1 VTTVEPPLSDVAAIG
16 RETAPRLAVTL
27 AGVTFPT
34 PVLAAPGT
42 LGFGREVRQTVDLR
56 SFGGFITKSL
66 TAEPREGH
74 ARPQIVDV
82 AGGWLNAVGL
92 ANPGLAAFLTRDLP
106 YLRTLSIPIVVSL
119 AGGAVE
125 EFRLMVQVLEE
136 EEGIAAIEV
145 NVSCPNVAE
154 GMLFGTDPALTA
166 ELVGALRGATAR
178 PLFVKLTPNVTSITA
193 IARAA
198 VEAGAD
204 ALCCI
209 NTLAGLALDP
219 ETRRPRLGGGAGGL
233 SGPAIRPVAVRMVWE
248 VARTVPVPVI
258 GAGGVSAAAD
268 ALEFFL
274 AGARAV
280 AVASAVIS
288 DPAAAQRITDGLT
301 TYLSAHGITDINDI
315 VGKVEGL
322 D

>member
-1 VTTVEPPLSDVAAIG
+1 MRTLAL
-16 RETAPRLAVTL
+16 PRLAVTL

-42 LGFGREVRQTVDLR
+42 LGFGREVRGTVDLR

-66 TAEPREGH
+66 TAEPRQGH
-74 ARPQIVDV
+74 ARPQIVEV

-106 YLRTLSIPIVVSL
+106 YLRTLGIPIVVSL

-198 VEAGAD
+198 VDAGAD

-209 NTLAGLALDP
+209 NTLAGLAIDP

-248 VARTVPVPVI
+248 VARTVRVPVI

-288 DPAAAQRITDGLT
+288 DPAAGQHIADGLT
-301 TYLSAHGITDINDI
+301 TYLSAHGIADISDI

-322 D
+322 G

>member
-1 VTTVEPPLSDVAAIG
+1 MSTL
-16 RETAPRLAVTL
+16 TAPRLAVTI

-42 LGFGREVRQTVDLR
+42 LGFGREVRQTVDLGA
-56 SFGGFITKSL
+56 FGGFITKSL

-74 ARPQIVDV
+74 ARPHIVEV
-82 AGGWLNAVGL
+82 SGGWLNAVGL
-92 ANPGLAAFLTRDLP
+92 ANPGLAVFLTRDLP
-106 YLRTLSIPIVVSL
+106 YLRTLGIPIVVSL
-119 AGGAVE
+119 AGSSVE

-136 EEGIAAIEV
+136 EDGIAAIEV

-154 GMLFGTDPALTA
+154 GMLFGTDPTLTA
-166 ELVGALRGATAR
+166 ELVGALRGATGR
-178 PLFVKLTPNVTSITA
+178 PLFVKLTPNVTAITS

-198 VEAGAD
+198 ADGGAD

-209 NTLAGLALDP
+209 NALAGLAIDP
-219 ETRRPRLGGGAGGL
+219 ETRRPRLGGGMGGL
-233 SGPAIRPVAVRMVWE
+233 SGPAVRPVAVRMVWE
-248 VARTVPVPVI
+248 VARAVGLPVI
-258 GAGGVSAAAD
+258 GAGGVGSASD

-280 AVASAVIS
+280 ALASAVIN
-288 DPAAAQRITDGLT
+288 DPTAAQRITAGLT
-301 TYLSAHGITDINDI
+301 EYLTTHGIADINDI

>member
-1 VTTVEPPLSDVAAIG
+1 MRTL
-16 RETAPRLAVTL
+16 TAPRLAVDI

-42 LGFGREVRQTVDLR
+42 LGFGREVRNTVDLTA
-56 SFGGFITKSL
+56 FGGFITKSL

-74 ARPQIVDV
+74 ARPQIVEV
-82 AGGWLNAVGL
+82 PGGWLNSVGL

-106 YLRTLSIPIVVSL
+106 YLRTVGIPIVVSL
-119 AGGAVE
+119 AGNSIE

-136 EEGIAAIEV
+136 EDGIAAIEV

-166 ELVGALRGATAR
+166 ELVGALRSATRR
-178 PLFVKLTPNVTSITA
+178 PLFVKLSPNVTSIIS

-198 VEAGAD
+198 ADGGAD

-209 NTLAGLALDP
+209 NTLAGLAIDP
-219 ETRRPRLGGGAGGL
+219 ETRRPRLGGGMGGL
-233 SGPAIRPVAVRMVWE
+233 SGPAIRPVGVRIVWE
-248 VARTVPVPVI
+248 VTRAVGLPVI
-258 GAGGVSAAAD
+258 GAGGVGTASD

-280 AVASAVIS
+280 ALASAVIT
-288 DPAAAQRITDGLT
+288 DPTAAQRITVGLT
-301 TYLSAHGITDINDI
+301 DYLTAHGIADISEI

-322 D
+322 A

>member
-1 VTTVEPPLSDVAAIG
+1 MTAAHPPLRDAA
-16 RETAPRLAVTL
+16 TTAPQAAPRLAVML
-27 AGVTFPT
+27 AGVVFPT

-42 LGFGREVRQTVDLR
+42 LGFGREVRGTVDLR
-56 SFGGFITKSL
+56 AFGGFITKSL
-66 TAEPREGH
+66 TAEPRGGH
-74 ARPQIVDV
+74 ARPQIVEV

-92 ANPGLAAFLTRDLP
+92 ANPGLTAFLTRDLP

-119 AGGAVE
+119 AGASVE
-125 EFRLMVQVLEE
+125 EFRLMAQVLDEE
-136 EEGIAAIEV
+136 DGIAAIEV

-166 ELVGALRGATAR
+166 ELVRALRGATGR
-178 PLFVKLTPNVTSITA
+178 PLFVKLTPNVTSIAA

-198 VEAGAD
+198 VDAGAD

-209 NTLAGLALDP
+209 NTLAGLAIDP
-219 ETRRPRLGGGAGGL
+219 ESWRPRLGGGMGGL

-248 VARTVPVPVI
+248 VARAVPVPVI
-258 GAGGVSAAAD
+258 GAGGVGNAAD

-288 DPAAAQRITDGLT
+288 DPAAAERITEGLSA
-301 TYLSAHGITDINDI
+301 YLSAHGIADINDI